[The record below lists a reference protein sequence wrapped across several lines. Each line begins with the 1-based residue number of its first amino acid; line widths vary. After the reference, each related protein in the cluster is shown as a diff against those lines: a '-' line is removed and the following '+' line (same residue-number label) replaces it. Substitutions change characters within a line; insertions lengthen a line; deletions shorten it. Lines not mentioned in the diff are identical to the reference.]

1 MGFELPIADLL
12 GMTSLEL
19 LGVIMLVVMLGAIF
33 IGLPIS
39 FTLLFLALIFGYM
52 GMGVRVFN
60 LTYLQTFGLMKQDE
74 FVAVPLFILMGYICD
89 QGGLMERLFTA
100 FRNLFAPVR
109 GSLYL
114 VVIATATLFG
124 IAAGTVG
131 ATVALLG
138 IMAGPMM
145 IRAGYDQRM
154 SAGAIAAG
162 GTLGILIPP
171 SVMLVVMAPVLDIS
185 ILDLYAAAFGPGF
198 LLSGMYIA
206 YTLGRSFINP
216 KLGPP
221 VPKEERPTSVWVVL
235 WDCLVG
241 LIPVTVLTVVT
252 LGAILAGWTTASEAA
267 AIGVLGALL
276 LAIAYAGVSV
286 PDFRRVLVG
295 LGVMLATIGLLC
307 LVALSARFDPLRI
320 GRFPLVL
327 LGLTPVL
334 LGLTAMFS
342 DYSWKGFLNA
352 CYMTLATTSMVLF
365 LAVASNVF
373 GAVFA
378 WLGTASWITKTLLAA
393 PLPAWGTMT
402 CLLALIFLLGWPF
415 EWPAIVLIF
424 LPLLAP
430 VAKGLG
436 YDMVWFGCITA
447 VVLQTAFLSPPVA
460 MSAYYLKQ
468 VVREWNLR
476 LIYRGMADFMVIQ
489 VICVALVL
497 IFPAIAMWFPNWLQE
512 RRDAARS
519 VQVEQPPSL
528 SAVLERATSR

>member
-1 MGFELPIADLL
+1 
-12 GMTSLEL
+12 MTGLEF
-19 LGVIMLVVMLGAIF
+19 LGVVMLVVMLGAIF

-52 GMGVRVFN
+52 GLGVRVFN

-74 FVAVPLFILMGYICD
+74 FVAVPMFILMGYVCD
-89 QGGLMERLFTA
+89 QGGLMERLFIA

-109 GSLYL
+109 GALYM
-114 VVIATATLFG
+114 VVITTATLFG

-145 IRAGYDQRM
+145 IRAGYDERM

-185 ILDLYAAAFGPGF
+185 IIDLYAAAFGPGF
-198 LLSGMYIA
+198 LLSGMYIV
-206 YTLGRSFINP
+206 YTMGRSFLNP

-221 VPKEERPTSVWVVL
+221 VPKHERPASMRVVL
-235 WDCLVG
+235 WECLVG
-241 LIPVTVLTVVT
+241 LVPVTLLTVVT
-252 LGAILAGWTTASEAA
+252 LGAILAGLTTAAEAA
-267 AIGVLGALL
+267 ALGALG
-276 LAIAYAGVSV
+276 AI
-286 PDFRRVLVG
+286 L
-295 LGVMLATIGLLC
+295 
-307 LVALSARFDPLRI
+307 LVAAYGKF
-320 GRFPLVL
+320 
-327 LGLTPVL
+327 T
-334 LGLTAMFS
+334 
-342 DYSWKGFLNA
+342 WKGFFNA
-352 CYMTLATTSMVLF
+352 CNLTLATTSMVLF

-378 WLGTASWITKTLLAA
+378 WLGTATWITNTLLAA

-402 CLLALIFLLGWPF
+402 LLLTLIFLLGWPF

-436 YDMVWFGCITA
+436 YDMVWFGCIVA

-468 VVREWNLR
+468 VVKEWNLR

-489 VICVALVL
+489 VICVVLVL
-497 IFPAIAMWFPNWLQE
+497 LFPSIAMWFPNWLQE
-512 RRDAARS
+512 RRKAERS
-519 VQVEQPPSL
+519 THMERSL
-528 SAVLERATSR
+528 PASAVLEAGNGKTVR

>member
-1 MGFELPIADLL
+1 LSG
-12 GMTSLEL
+12 LEL
-19 LGVIMLVVMLGAIF
+19 LGAVMLVVMLFAIF

-52 GMGVRVFN
+52 GLGQKVFN
-60 LTYLQTFGLMKQDE
+60 LAYLQAFSLMKQDE

-89 QGGLMERLFTA
+89 QAGLMERLFRA
-100 FRNLFAPVR
+100 FRDLFAPVR
-109 GSLYL
+109 GALYV
-114 VVIATATLFG
+114 VVILTATLFG

-131 ATVALLG
+131 ATVVLLG

-145 IRAGYDQRM
+145 IKSGYDVRM

-171 SVMLVVMAPVLDIS
+171 SVMLVVMAPVLEIS
-185 ILDLYAAAFGPGF
+185 IVDLYAAAFGPGF

-206 YTLGRSFINP
+206 YTLIRCHFNP

-221 VPKEERPTSVWVVL
+221 VPVEERQSSWGVVVWECV
-235 WDCLVG
+235 VG
-241 LIPVTVLTVVT
+241 LVPVTVLTVLT
-252 LGAILAGWTTASEAA
+252 LGAIIAGLTTAAEAA
-267 AIGVLGALL
+267 ALGAVGAIV
-276 LAIAYAGVSV
+276 LAIAYGK
-286 PDFRRVLVG
+286 F
-295 LGVMLATIGLLC
+295 TFKGLLEAC
-307 LVALSARFDPLRI
+307 N
-320 GRFPLVL
+320 
-327 LGLTPVL
+327 LT
-334 LGLTAMFS
+334 M
-342 DYSWKGFLNA
+342 
-352 CYMTLATTSMVLF
+352 ATTAMVLF

-378 WLGTASWITKTLLAA
+378 WLGTASWITKMLLAA

-402 CLLALIFLLGWPF
+402 LLLGLIFLLGWPF

-436 YDMVWFGCITA
+436 YDMVWFGCIVA

-468 VVREWNLR
+468 AVREWSLAM
-476 LIYRGMADFMVIQ
+476 IYRGMADFMVIQ
-489 VICVALVL
+489 VIVVALVL
-497 IFPAIAMWFPNWLQE
+497 AFPQIAMWLPTWNNQRIMQQRMKSEAPAQPAPVVVATPSWK
-512 RRDAARS
+512 DAGR
-519 VQVEQPPSL
+519 
-528 SAVLERATSR
+528 